1 MGRGFVGPLDAY
13 TSTLLDAWFTRR
25 VLASYTG
32 PLIRIRVDRTGQ
44 PEQDIYAVAD
54 GNADTAAIAT
64 FVGADAWYVTKFYG
78 QMGIAN
84 IIQTSAANQPQGA
97 IDSNGLVYA
106 YAAPAGF
113 TSIGMLATGLSV
125 NLTDSTSLSVCASA
139 GYALDAVTMRDSGL
153 TERRILNY
161 SGSIQNY
168 LSGTGTNAN
177 LAGTNTNLY
186 SLVQQ
191 VGAGGNRITNGLAT
205 ATGTK
210 TSAAMTVVYVMIGQG
225 GGGYSWSQN
234 SKVYGEAVWKSDLGN
249 TDANAIQ
256 AAFKALF
263 LTQ

>member
-1 MGRGFVGPLDAY
+1 MGRGFVGPLDIY

-25 VLASYTG
+25 VLASYIG

-54 GNADTAAIAT
+54 GNADTAAITT
-64 FVGADAWYVTKFYG
+64 FVGADAWYITKFYG

-84 IIQTSAANQPQGA
+84 IIQTSAANQPRGA
-97 IDSNGLVYA
+97 VDSNGLVYA

-113 TSIGMLATGLSV
+113 TSIGMAATGLSV

-139 GYALDAVTMRDSGL
+139 GYALDALTIRASNF
-153 TERRILNY
+153 TERRLSNF
-161 SGSIQNY
+161 SGSMQNQQP
-168 LSGTGTNAN
+168 GTGTDAT
-177 LAGTNTNLY
+177 LYGTNVNLY

-191 VGAGGNRITNGLAT
+191 VRAGGNRITNGLAT

-210 TSAAMTVVYVMIGQG
+210 TSAAITVVNVMMGQG
-225 GGGYSWSQN
+225 GGGNSWSQN
-234 SKVYGEAVWKSDLGN
+234 SKVYGGAVWKSDLGN
-249 TDANAIQ
+249 TDANALQ